1 MSARDPRP
9 ATANQMS
16 RTWPRP
22 AVPARPQP
30 GTASPISR
38 TWPQPDVRARSPWT
52 SQVSAFSCRVWPP
65 CVPATEARYRGS
77 PPRLATEAACYHQAR
92 HRGSPP
98 RLAAEARHRVCL
110 LPRLATA
117 SRLHRGPS
125 SSAKCP
131 RVQLHSRTSLSSS
144 PKCNAP
150 TRDPQPHVRVR
161 PARLEVDPHP
171 NVRVGYRPK
180 QGDPASDQLAPEPTA
195 KCPRRLAK
203 CHGRRPPP

>member
-1 MSARDPRP
+1 MDQPRGLGHGQMSARDPRP

-77 PPRLATEAACYHQAR
+77 PPRLATEAR
-92 HRGSPP
+92 HPGCLLP
-98 RLAAEARHRVCL
+98 RLAAEARHRGCL
-110 LPRLATA
+110 LPPSSPPKLAAEARRRSSPPRLPATA
-117 SRLHRGPS
+117 SGHRVSTAPGTIILGQM
-125 SSAKCP
+125 SAGATP
-131 RVQLHSRTSLSSS
+131 F
-144 PKCNAP
+144 P
-150 TRDPQPHVRVR
+150 DQP
-161 PARLEVDPHP
+161 LI
-171 NVRVGYRPK
+171 
-180 QGDPASDQLAPEPTA
+180 LAQM
-195 KCPRRLAK
+195 
-203 CHGRRPPP
+203 